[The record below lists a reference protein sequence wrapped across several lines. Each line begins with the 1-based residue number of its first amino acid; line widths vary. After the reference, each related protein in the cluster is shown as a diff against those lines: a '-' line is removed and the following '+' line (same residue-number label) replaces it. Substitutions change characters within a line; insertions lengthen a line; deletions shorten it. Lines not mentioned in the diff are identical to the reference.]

1 MLSSQELRVLGVLKI
16 SPRLQQLVN
25 YLVLQLSQQGVGE
38 ARREHSDTFAYV
50 EEKELES
57 EPENLCN
64 TQPLLSLP

>member
-16 SPRLQQLVN
+16 SPRLQQSVN
-25 YLVLQLSQQGVGE
+25 YLVLLLSQQGVGE